1 MFENFDFYIFMFYV
15 FFLVKI
21 LEFQQKIP
29 FFDANPSNYSF
40 IRGLKRKKKTTIF
53 GRVLLFMYYNKFTL
67 RAINVVPNIV
77 DDREDTLGVLESNP
91 QCSPNKTNDH
101 NLQLMD

>member
-1 MFENFDFYIFMFYV
+1 MDENVDFIFFCFL
-15 FFLVKI
+15 FFSEDPGI
-21 LEFQQKIP
+21 STKIP
-29 FFDANPSNYSF
+29 VFDANPSNYSF
-40 IRGLKRKKKTTIF
+40 IRGLKRKKTTIF